1 MRGGQSLRVFV
12 SGFRVVHCP
21 RSRMSLR
28 HIRRSAPL
36 GAFLLAASA
45 AAAAAAGAPADP
57 TSSQLSV
64 VFAYE
69 VDAMLHGC
77 PSESEFRDSIV
88 KQLGYDPFRSQAAH
102 HVVAEVKESQGG
114 IEGRIEWADADG
126 NKEGERRLVSTGRDC
141 GEFIRGMTFAIA
153 VQIQILNS
161 SVAASPTQPAAEVP
175 VATANPEPR
184 GPVPPASRETLSLGM
199 GPTVDLGGAPSW
211 SAGAR
216 LFGALRLSTLSLELG
231 ADVTLPVTLRRS
243 DGTGFS
249 TTTFGT
255 TIAPCLHRGR
265 FAFCGV
271 GLLGLFRVQGFGV
284 DDAHSPSSV
293 TGKAGVRLAFDEPL
307 SQRWAIA
314 AHVDGLATLTP
325 RTVYLNAIPVW
336 TTPTFGLVVGLDL
349 AVLAL

>member
-1 MRGGQSLRVFV
+1 M
-12 SGFRVVHCP
+12 
-21 RSRMSLR
+21 R

-36 GAFLLAASA
+36 GAFLLAVST
-45 AAAAAAGAPADP
+45 AAAAGAPAGQ
-57 TSSQLSV
+57 TSPELSV
-64 VFAYE
+64 AFVYE
-69 VDAMLHGC
+69 VDATLRGC

-102 HVVAEVKESQGG
+102 HVVAEVKESEAGF
-114 IEGRIEWADADG
+114 EGRIGWTDADG

-161 SVAASPTQPAAEVP
+161 LVAASPTAPIKPAAEAP
-175 VATANPEPR
+175 VATAIPKPPA
-184 GPVPPASRETLSLGM
+184 PVPSAPRETLFLGM
-199 GPTVDLGGAPSW
+199 GPTADLGGAPSW

-216 LFGALRLSTLSLELG
+216 LFGALRLSTVSLELG
-231 ADVTLPVTLRRS
+231 AEATLPVTLRRS

-249 TTTFGT
+249 TTTFGV
-255 TIAPCLHRGR
+255 TIAPCLHRDR

-284 DDAHSPSSV
+284 DDAHSPSSF
-293 TGKAGVRLAFDEPL
+293 TGKAGLRLAFDEPL

-314 AHVDGLATLTP
+314 VHVDGLATLTP
-325 RTVYLNAIPVW
+325 RTVYLNAMPVW
-336 TTPTFGLVVGLDL
+336 TTPAFGLVVGIDL
-349 AVLAL
+349 AVLVR